1 MIKPLTFSN
10 IYTILNIVA
19 PYVQAI
25 DITNTTDCNLNKKI
39 IKDDTHNSNP
49 RNYYRLSTI
58 ASLERGYNDV
68 ILIERAVSNM
78 TMFTIVALHSHRK
91 ITF

>member
-25 DITNTTDCNLNKKI
+25 DITKTSDCNLNKNI
-39 IKDDTHNSNP
+39 IKDDTHNSNL
-49 RNYYRLSTI
+49 RNYYRLSKI